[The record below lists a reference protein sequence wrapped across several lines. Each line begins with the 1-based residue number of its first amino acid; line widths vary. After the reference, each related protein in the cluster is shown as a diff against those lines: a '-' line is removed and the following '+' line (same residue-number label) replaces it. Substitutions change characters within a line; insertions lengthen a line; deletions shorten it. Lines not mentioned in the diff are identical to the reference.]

1 MRIPMSRLGWKAV
14 VDTYKA
20 RNKVSKVYPAYK
32 GNKRCFVYVNFKG
45 FLKGYSLFVP
55 MMTAGL
61 HDAKRFF
68 MFPWDYK

>member
-1 MRIPMSRLGWKAV
+1 MRIGWKVV
-14 VDTYKA
+14 VDTYKV
-20 RNKVSKVYPAYK
+20 RKRV
-32 GNKRCFVYVNFKG
+32 GMKRCFVYVDFKS

-55 MMTAGL
+55 LMTAGL